1 MSKKLKVLALV
12 LVAILSLSVF
22 AGCKDKE
29 TQGSSSA
36 ITQSDVQGNTQN
48 GDEQNGDQ
56 NGDENTASGTASDE
70 DQNDGPGNGGPGT
83 NNDGPGSVGTTSGG
97 TTSRVKD
104 PNNGKNPT
112 DINVKGF
119 PIVKNPI
126 TFKIMGL
133 SSPNRG
139 DPKEMSMFKY
149 IEKLTNIKIEYI
161 GVSESAYNERRTL
174 ALQSGDM
181 PDLFTYKDWG
191 DLMLNKYGTGSKPA
205 IVDVSD
211 LLKTYA
217 PTISELMKNPT
228 TKALNTSGDGSVYI
242 IPQRPR
248 TMMDYWH
255 YINVNK
261 VWLDNLGLDIPK
273 TSAEFLDMLK
283 AFRDE
288 DADGDGDLDDE
299 VPFATSNLGG
309 NFTLGFWGVYTTT
322 GMIGID
328 LNGKVYYPTATKNAL
343 AAAKYWYGI
352 RSEEGLMD
360 KTLVNDQTKFLTAV
374 KKGNV
379 GCYVWGN
386 TDSSVI
392 PPNLLK
398 QYVAIPFP
406 TANFTNN
413 EIKVSKSA
421 NPFRSIPGRGNWV
434 ITSSCKNVPAML
446 RLLDYLTTYDGI
458 MVGNWGDPNGGNY
471 KKNSDG
477 TYTITNKNLINAD
490 TDFKNAMGYHMGMD
504 ETHRVMSDKIIR
516 DKKLMNNKE
525 AVSDAYQEAAI
536 KTYKKAHKENPVYLM
551 PSFQKTSEE
560 LRQLRVYEGK
570 DFGSSG
576 WMYSYI
582 SGYWKIEDWDTRV
595 NNLYKNGLQGYIN
608 FYQKFVDRN
617 KASLV
622 NTATYDNEK

>member
-22 AGCKDKE
+22 AGCKDNE

-70 DQNDGPGNGGPGT
+70 DQNDGPGNGGPG
-83 NNDGPGSVGTTSGG
+83 NNNNSGGNAGTTSNGI
-97 TTSRVKD
+97 TSRVKN
-104 PNNGKNPT
+104 PNDAKNPS

-119 PIVKNPI
+119 PIVENKI
-126 TFKIMGL
+126 TFEIFGL
-133 SSPNRG
+133 ASPYRG

-149 IEKLTNIKIEYI
+149 IEKLTNIKIEYT
-161 GVSESAYNERRTL
+161 GVNESAYGERRTL

-181 PDLFTYKDWG
+181 PDLFTAKTWG
-191 DLMLNKYGTGSKPA
+191 DLALYKYGKGSKPA

-211 LLKTYA
+211 LLETYA

-228 TKALNTSGDGSVYI
+228 TKALNTLGDGSVYT

-248 TMMDYWH
+248 SMMDYWH

-299 VPFATSNLGG
+299 IPFATSNLGG
-309 NFTLGFWGVYTTT
+309 NFTLGFWGVQTTV

-386 TDSSVI
+386 TDSGVI

-421 NPFRSIPGRGNWV
+421 NPFRSMPGGGNWV
-434 ITSSCKNVPAML
+434 ITSSCKNVPAMV
-446 RLLDYLTTYDGI
+446 RLLDYLTSYDGI

-477 TYTITNKNLINAD
+477 TYTITNAALINSD

-516 DKKLMNNKE
+516 DKKLMNNNN
-525 AVSDAYQEAAI
+525 AVGNAYQEAAR
-536 KTYKKAHKENPVYLM
+536 KTYKKAHTENPVYLM
-551 PSFQKTSEE
+551 PSFRMSSEE
-560 LRQLRVYEGK
+560 LRQARVFEGK
-570 DFGSSG
+570 DFGASG
-576 WMYSYI
+576 WMYSFI
-582 SGYWKIEDWDTRV
+582 SGYWKIESWDTRV
-595 NNLYKNGLQGYIN
+595 NSLYKNGLQEYIN

-617 KASLV
+617 KAGLV